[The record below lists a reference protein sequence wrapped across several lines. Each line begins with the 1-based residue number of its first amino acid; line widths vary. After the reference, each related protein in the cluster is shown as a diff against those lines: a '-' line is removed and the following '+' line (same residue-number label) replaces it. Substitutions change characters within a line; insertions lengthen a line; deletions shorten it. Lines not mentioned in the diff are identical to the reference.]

1 MLELDWELSKTEE
14 SRVSPGFWSSTMWLI
29 ELFTKMV
36 IRKVWDSFRDG
47 EISSSERCLGVGIDA
62 VELGW

>member
-47 EISSSERCLGVGIDA
+47 GNQ
-62 VELGW
+62 